1 MKNTK
6 KLITLFTACIA
17 AGTLSAGIVHAEE
30 ATLPTTDRSG
40 KEISVPDEITKV
52 ICLAP
57 STAQILEELGV
68 SDLLVAVDTQT
79 PYYMEETAELPQF
92 DMMNPDCETIL
103 SLDPD
108 IVFIT
113 GMSYI
118 GSDDPYAELAAAGI
132 CVAEIPSSESI
143 DAIKEDILFVSECF
157 GMKDEGTAIVDEMD
171 AAMEEVRAI
180 GETITEKK
188 TVLFEIACLPNI
200 YSFGSGAF
208 LDEMI
213 QIIGAENIFA
223 DRESWIA
230 VTEESAIAANPDVI
244 LTSVNYI
251 EDPIGEI
258 LSREGWE
265 GVTAVKEAQ
274 VYSIDNA
281 ASSLPNQNIITA
293 LYQMAKAVYPEAYA
307 DLAE

>member
-6 KLITLFTACIA
+6 KLIALFATCIA

-30 ATLPTTDRSG
+30 AALPMTDRSG
-40 KEISVPDEITKV
+40 KEISVPEEITKV

-57 STAQILEELGV
+57 STSQILEELGV
-68 SDLLVAVDTQT
+68 SDLLIAVDTQT

-113 GMSYI
+113 GMSYV
-118 GSDDPYAELAAAGI
+118 GSDDPFSELTAAGI

-143 DAIKEDILFVSECF
+143 DAIQEDILFVSECF
-157 GMKDEGTAIVDEMD
+157 GKKEEGTAIVEEMN
-171 AAMEEVRAI
+171 AAIEEIRAV

-200 YSFGSGAF
+200 YSFGTGAF
-208 LDEMI
+208 LNEMLE
-213 QIIGAENIFA
+213 IIGAENIFA
-223 DRESWIA
+223 DRESWIS

-251 EDPIGEI
+251 EDPVVEI

-265 GVTAVKEAQ
+265 GVTAIKEEQ

-307 DLAE
+307 DLTE